1 MYLDSTLYT
10 TFKTQFGQY
19 IYNVLPFGLT
29 EGPSSWQYYINEK
42 LFKFLGDFYS
52 VYLDNILIYS
62 NTLEEYKQ
70 YITQVLERLQAAR
83 LQVDIRKSE
92 FHVQE
97 TAFLGVI
104 VGADGIRIDL
114 KKIEVILN

>member
-1 MYLDSTLYT
+1 M
-10 TFKTQFGQY
+10 
-19 IYNVLPFGLT
+19 
-29 EGPSSWQYYINEK
+29 NEK
-42 LFKFLGDFYS
+42 LFKFLGDFCS

-70 YITQVLERLQAAR
+70 YITQVLERLQAAG
-83 LQVDIRKSE
+83 LQVDIHKSE

-104 VGADGIRIDL
+104 VGADDIRMDP
-114 KKIEVILN
+114 KKVEVILN

>member
-1 MYLDSTLYT
+1 M
-10 TFKTQFGQY
+10 
-19 IYNVLPFGLT
+19 PFRLT
-29 EGPSSWQYYINEK
+29 GGPSSWQYYINEK

-92 FHVQE
+92 FYVQE

-104 VGADGIRIDL
+104 VGADGIRIDP